1 MGDECTCEKCQAGSV
16 SEPGASVW
24 QVVKAEAQAEGR
36 GRSQRNLYLVVTE
49 GGISLRQQS
58 SEIR

>member
-16 SEPGASVW
+16 NEPRAFVW
-24 QVVKAEAQAEGR
+24 PVSHAEAQADGR
-36 GRSQRNLYLVVTE
+36 GRTLRNIYLVVTE

-58 SEIR
+58 FEV

>member
-1 MGDECTCEKCQAGSV
+1 MGDECTCEKCQAGPV
-16 SEPGASVW
+16 SETGASVW

-36 GRSQRNLYLVVTE
+36 GHSQRKLYLVVTE

-58 SEIR
+58 CEM